1 MLGLLRLRRAK
12 VSVIQDY
19 IKKNELIEV
28 TKEDFDKFYI
38 HNQCEMKEYF
48 GGGWKPNTYFYN
60 PIDLDEDNWI
70 DTIYEIVNLEGG
82 FKERMNILMDYSQ
95 IADDV
100 SLEKNDGEQK
110 VLFRYW
116 WD

>member
-1 MLGLLRLRRAK
+1 M
-12 VSVIQDY
+12 SVIQDY

-70 DTIYEIVNLEGG
+70 DTIYEVVDLGG
-82 FKERMNILMDYSQ
+82 SFKERAATLMEYSSVG
-95 IADDV
+95 DEVTLKENEGD
-100 SLEKNDGEQK
+100 SK
-110 VLFRYW
+110 VLLSYW